1 VKKILLVALVVLL
14 VVIGLP
20 VMMPGMGVAHCDDC
34 APTVAAGALCLL
46 AVLGGVASL
55 VLLASGSL
63 RLRGRLTRTLL
74 RTTLLDRPPQ
84 LA

>member
-46 AVLGGVASL
+46 AVLGGMGAL
-55 VLLASGSL
+55 VLLASESL
-63 RLRGRLTRTLL
+63 RLRGRLRRVLL
-74 RTTLLDRPPQ
+74 RAALLDRPPQ

>member
-46 AVLGGVASL
+46 AVLAGVGSL
-55 VLLASGSL
+55 VLLASESL
-63 RLRGRLTRTLL
+63 RLQGRLKRVLL
-74 RTTLLDRPPQ
+74 RAALLDRPPQ